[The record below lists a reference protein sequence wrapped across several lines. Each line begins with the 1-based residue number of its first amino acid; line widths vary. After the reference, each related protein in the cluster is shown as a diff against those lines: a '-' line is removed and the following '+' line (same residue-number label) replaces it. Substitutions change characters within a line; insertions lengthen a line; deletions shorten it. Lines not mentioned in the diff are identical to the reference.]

1 VACVVDRP
9 ADADR
14 SPGSP
19 GWCGVNDMTGTND
32 DLDPQQSA
40 AQQPAEADAPAWAE
54 LEPGRFMPRRVRGSC
69 RGFALG

>member
-1 VACVVDRP
+1 
-9 ADADR
+9 
-14 SPGSP
+14 
-19 GWCGVNDMTGTND
+19 VNDMTGTND